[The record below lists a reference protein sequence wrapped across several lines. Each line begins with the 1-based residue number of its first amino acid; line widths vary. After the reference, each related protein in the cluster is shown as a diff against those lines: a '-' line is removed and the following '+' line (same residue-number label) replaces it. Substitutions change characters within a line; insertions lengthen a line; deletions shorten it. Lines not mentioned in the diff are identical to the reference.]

1 MAKAAKTIHEI
12 ATIRDTIPAPA
23 ETFGMPCRAGL
34 PFSDEMSGLSA
45 VFEQIRIPI
54 GGAIYFGM
62 PGDDPEAMETVREF
76 QAVILHHHPMRAFY
90 REKYTGGNAPPDCGS
105 LDGMTGS
112 GNPGGV
118 CAHCPY
124 DRFGT
129 GENGAKACK
138 ERRRLYLLLQGEAFP
153 MVLSLPTG
161 SLREFSR
168 YLMRCLPKWGKSSAG
183 ITRFS
188 LAKAMSKGGI
198 AYTRVQFRME
208 RPLSEEETERIE
220 PLVMNVKAV
229 SQKLAMGVA
238 WEETEDAAP
247 AIEADDMARSA

>member
-1 MAKAAKTIHEI
+1 MAKAAKTTNEI
-12 ATIRDTIPAPA
+12 AVNEIAAIRDTIPAPA

-34 PFSDEMSGLSA
+34 PFSDEMNGLSA

-54 GGAIYFGM
+54 GGVTYFGM
-62 PGDDPEAMETVREF
+62 PGDDPETMETVREF

-129 GENGAKACK
+129 GRTA
-138 ERRRLYLLLQGEAFP
+138 RRRARNGGGSTCSSKGR
-153 MVLSLPTG
+153 LS
-161 SLREFSR
+161 RWFSR
-168 YLMRCLPKWGKSSAG
+168 SRRAH
-183 ITRFS
+183 
-188 LAKAMSKGGI
+188 
-198 AYTRVQFRME
+198 
-208 RPLSEEETERIE
+208 
-220 PLVMNVKAV
+220 
-229 SQKLAMGVA
+229 
-238 WEETEDAAP
+238 
-247 AIEADDMARSA
+247 